1 MHILNNNLLII
12 SSLLLAAL
20 ATLQANQV
28 QAEWVEASGEAIITN
43 GNVAQAREEAIN
55 QAVSYATLSTG
66 IQISSEQ
73 QTTNG
78 NLTQNNFAINRYA
91 QALSIQLVS
100 ERIQG
105 NIIYVALR
113 LDLNDD
119 PSQQCPAGQL
129 KAAMLIPKADI
140 KDRAQLRYG
149 QLSGFE
155 EAVSEKLGASIDGY
169 SSTGFSQVHATEK
182 LDIPQELADV
192 RGYRLPSWLSEMTDS
207 QYILLPQII
216 DISTEPVQAS
226 FLGWWDKPP
235 LRQFQF
241 SLSLYH
247 GISGEKIWH
256 KTYRTSAPWEFEKQA
271 IVDPN
276 SDKFWRSSYGRNIS
290 QLMQEATR
298 DIDNTLNCR
307 PLLGQVVSRQ
317 EDRIILN
324 LGRKHGIR
332 VGDKFQIVLQQNIAD
347 RLNQMRVVATKS
359 RATVQ
364 IEQVSEQSA
373 SAILVDQNAVYNVQ
387 INDIALKI

>member
-1 MHILNNNLLII
+1 MNILRKHLLII

-20 ATLQANQV
+20 QANHA

-43 GNVAQAREEAIN
+43 GNIAQAREEAIN

-78 NLTQNNFAINRYA
+78 NLTQDSFAINRNA
-91 QALSIQLVS
+91 QAISIQLVS

-105 NIIYVALR
+105 NKIYVSLR

-119 PSQQCPAGQL
+119 PTQQCPTGQL
-129 KAAMLIPKADI
+129 KAAILIPQAQI

-155 EAVSEKLGASIDGY
+155 EVISERLGNSIDCY
-169 SSTGFSQVHATEK
+169 SSTGYSHIHAKER
-182 LDIPQELADV
+182 LDIAQELVDI
-192 RGYRLPSWLSEMTDS
+192 RGYRLPSWLSEITDS

-216 DISTEPVQAS
+216 DISTEPVQAT
-226 FLGWWDKPP
+226 FMGWWDEAPQ
-235 LRQFQF
+235 RQFQLK
-241 SLSLYH
+241 LSLYH
-247 GISGEKIWH
+247 GISGEEVWN
-256 KTYRTSAPWEFEKQA
+256 KTYSTSARWEFEEQA
-271 IVDPN
+271 IVAPN
-276 SDKFWRSSYGRNIS
+276 SNRFWRSSYGKNIS
-290 QLMQEATR
+290 QLLQEATR

-317 EDRIILN
+317 GDRIILN

-332 VGDKFQIVLQQNIAD
+332 VGDKFQVVLQRNLPD
-347 RLNQMRVVATKS
+347 RLNEMRAIATKS

-364 IEQVSEQSA
+364 IEQVSEESA
-373 SAILVDQNAVYNVQ
+373 TAVLVDQNAVYNVQ